1 MESIIRDSVITHFKI
16 NNLFRNKQFDF
27 IKGRSTS
34 LHVIADHK
42 WTERLA
48 NGGKIDVIVKL

>member
-1 MESIIRDSVITHFKI
+1 MV
-16 NNLFRNKQFDF
+16 NKDEY